1 MSANRTQ
8 NSHLHRVRY
17 RSFTR
22 NAKRHT
28 KRSEYLTVQAA
39 RLTALVGVTSV
50 TIGEIAAAHIPFL
63 NPTVDLRARHIRGA
77 TTAADVTALG
87 INIL

>member
-22 NAKRHT
+22 NATRHT
-28 KRSEYLTVQAA
+28 KRTNYLNVQAA

-50 TIGEIAAAHIPFL
+50 TIAEIATAHILFL
-63 NPTVDLRARHIRGA
+63 NPTADVRARHIRGA
-77 TTAADVTALG
+77 TTAAEVTALG